1 MVLLYMILGAIILYF
16 VIKYSVRNAILEAR
30 FKKTDVFEI
39 EELLEEIMSRKN
51 EIVMFYDS
59 KEMKNKATEINNESL
74 KVSSSSRPVKEK
86 LSLLKDYRNEIIS
99 IKK

>member
-30 FKKTDVFEI
+30 I